1 MRVSGLSGITFSEI
15 MAFYPQHNRSVYEEL
30 KSACRRNG
38 IIPFVGAGLS
48 VFCGYQSWPDVLRQL
63 AGYVYDP
70 GVRADVEA
78 MIQDGRLLQAAQ
90 EIQDNYPLVLKML
103 PNIIDY
109 DKIRRCGPDR
119 LSASAVFVLPH
130 LFPRSLVMTTN
141 FDRVLEEVY
150 DRGHAKFGKVIT
162 PYEPDL
168 LAQSRQNN
176 PHCLFKLHGDIGPE
190 IHDIDRLVF
199 TQEQYDRA
207 YSGGPLMQELPR
219 WFESKK
225 LLFLGC
231 SLAQD
236 RTMDVLQQVTSTNP
250 GLDHYAI
257 LACRPED
264 VARRC
269 IELGRWGISAIY
281 YPDGRHEA
289 VRVILERLLE
299 DTDPSAYEALG
310 RHSKKA
316 VSTPKAANRF
326 MYDSHYIPFVGR
338 TQELEQL
345 QAFCRDA
352 GQISW
357 WVVVGPGGMGKSRL
371 LYEFTNSQ
379 RADGWEICWLKP
391 GDYGHLSHQALPADR
406 CIVVADDVQ
415 AHLQEIGNWIIS
427 ISACRR
433 SEKLRIIL
441 LERDGKSLNSARW
454 AELLQSESP
463 YDDTIPSRCYRS
475 EFLNLA
481 PLSDGELKDIMMDF
495 AKASNRPLADS
506 GHADR
511 LLQALKKIDGEL
523 QRPIYALAVTD
534 AWCSGK
540 DPTRWS
546 KEQVLDALV
555 TREFKFYY
563 DRLHSLS
570 SDKISKV
577 TRAELEY
584 LLARSCVVPFL
595 PLAQIADGE
604 CPRLRS
610 RADKLDLP
618 FLELLRQI
626 GIVHNVTVRTQIK
639 HGKSRAETLR
649 EDTMEA
655 VVLDCPDLIKEYLVL
670 RQALERNHLDLLL
683 PEDWANDPLQLLFL
697 GRLLMDYPEKL
708 EEVSEFEAGFFA
720 GSPEFQLP
728 AQIYSQLLFAATIQ
742 LPNLKNQARDRL
754 KRLHSQFRG
763 SGDIAVNYARALFNL
778 SNTQAL
784 AEQVISVEKLRQLHE
799 QAPANEEL
807 AVVYAKGLFN
817 LSEDQA
823 LEDRTRS
830 VDKLRMLHEQIPENE
845 ELAAAYARGLF
856 NLSSRQTLEE
866 RLRSVDKLRLL
877 YADTPE
883 SEELAVAY
891 ARGLVNLSSEQELED
906 RTRSVDKL
914 RQLYKD
920 TSECKELAVAY
931 ASGLVNLSADQ
942 ALGDLAYS
950 VDKLR
955 MLHEQIQANEELATA
970 YARGLFNLSLE
981 QTLENSM
988 HSIDNLRLL
997 HEQAPANKDL
1007 TDMYGKG
1014 LANLSAKQALE
1025 ECLLSVG
1032 KLRQLYA
1039 DTPESEELAIHY
1051 AHGLINLSF
1060 RQTEEADVQENVR
1073 QSANLLS
1080 KYQNSPEIQL
1090 AYAETMFNLTLTQ
1103 KPEALCRTVAQL
1115 REFLLAH
1122 PEANPEFQN
1131 ALDTYLN
1138 EHPDHTE
1145 RYALLRV

>member
-1 MRVSGLSGITFSEI
+1 MSGLSGITFSEI

-70 GVRADVEA
+70 GVRAGVEA

-109 DKIRRCGPDR
+109 DKIRRCDPDR
-119 LSASAVFVLPH
+119 LSASAVFVLPR
-130 LFPRSLVMTTN
+130 LFPRGLVMTTN

-269 IELGRWGISAIY
+269 VELGRWGISAIY

-357 WVVVGPGGMGKSRL
+357 WAVVGPGGMGKSRL

-391 GDYGHLSHQALPADR
+391 GDYDHLSHQALPADR

-595 PLAQIADGE
+595 PLAQIADSE

-618 FLELLRQI
+618 FPELLRQI

-649 EDTMEA
+649 EDTIEA

-683 PEDWANDPLQLLFL
+683 PEDWANDPIQLLFL

-742 LPNLKNQARDRL
+742 LPKLENQARARL
-754 KRLHSQFRG
+754 KRLHGQFRG
-763 SGDIAVNYARALFNL
+763 SEDIAVDYARALFNL

-877 YADTPE
+877 YEDTPD
-883 SEELAVAY
+883 SEELAV
-891 ARGLVNLSSEQELED
+891 V
-906 RTRSVDKL
+906 
-914 RQLYKD
+914 
-920 TSECKELAVAY
+920 Y
-931 ASGLVNLSADQ
+931 ASGLVNLSTEQ
-942 ALGDLAYS
+942 AIENRAHS
-950 VDKLR
+950 V
-955 MLHEQIQANEELATA
+955 N
-970 YARGLFNLSLE
+970 
-981 QTLENSM
+981 TLKQ
-988 HSIDNLRLL
+988 L
-997 HEQAPANKDL
+997 HEQAPASERLLLEYAKGLVNLSIKQPLENIACNTETLKLLHEQSPANEELAVIYARGLYNLSLTQTLENCMRSVDQLRQLYEQFPGNEKLAVEYAEELIYLSTAPTL
-1007 TDMYGKG
+1007 TDC
-1014 LANLSAKQALE
+1014 AQ
-1025 ECLLSVG
+1025 SVD

-1039 DTPESEELAIHY
+1039 DTPESEELAVHY
-1051 AHGLINLSF
+1051 AHGLTNLSF
-1060 RQTEEADVQENVR
+1060 RQTEEAAVQENVR
-1073 QSANLLS
+1073 KAENLLS
-1080 KYQNSPEIQL
+1080 KYQSNPEIQL
-1090 AYAETMFNLTLTQ
+1090 SYAKTMFNLTLTQ
-1103 KPEALCRTVAQL
+1103 KPEASCRTVAQL

-1138 EHPDHTE
+1138 KHPDHTE
-1145 RYALLRV
+1145 RYAPLRV

>member
-1 MRVSGLSGITFSEI
+1 MSGLSGITFSEI

-30 KSACRRNG
+30 KNACRRNG

-70 GVRADVEA
+70 GVRAGVEA
-78 MIQDGRLLQAAQ
+78 MIQNGRLLLAAQ
-90 EIQDNYPLVLKML
+90 EIQDNYPLALKML

-130 LFPRSLVMTTN
+130 LFPRGLVMTTN

-269 IELGRWGISAIY
+269 VELGRWGISAIY

-357 WVVVGPGGMGKSRL
+357 WAVVGPGGMGKSRL

-379 RADGWEICWLKP
+379 RADGWEVCWLKP

-563 DRLHSLS
+563 DRLRSLS

-584 LLARSCVVPFL
+584 LLARSCAVPFL

-618 FLELLRQI
+618 FPELLRQI

-639 HGKSRAETLR
+639 HGKSGAETLR

-683 PEDWANDPLQLLFL
+683 PEDWANDPIQLLFL

-742 LPNLKNQARDRL
+742 LPKLENQARARL
-754 KRLHSQFRG
+754 KRLHGQFRG
-763 SGDIAVNYARALFNL
+763 SEDIAVDYARALFNL

-877 YADTPE
+877 YEDTPD
-883 SEELAVAY
+883 SEELAV
-891 ARGLVNLSSEQELED
+891 V
-906 RTRSVDKL
+906 
-914 RQLYKD
+914 
-920 TSECKELAVAY
+920 Y
-931 ASGLVNLSADQ
+931 ASGLVNLSTEQ
-942 ALGDLAYS
+942 AIENRAHS
-950 VDKLR
+950 V
-955 MLHEQIQANEELATA
+955 N
-970 YARGLFNLSLE
+970 
-981 QTLENSM
+981 TLKQ
-988 HSIDNLRLL
+988 L
-997 HEQAPANKDL
+997 HEQAPASERLLLEYAKGLVNLSIKQPLENIACNTETLKLLHEQSPANEELAVIYARGLYNLSLTQTLENCMRSVDQLRQLYEQFPGNEKLAVEYAEELIYLSTAPTL
-1007 TDMYGKG
+1007 TDC
-1014 LANLSAKQALE
+1014 AQ
-1025 ECLLSVG
+1025 SVD

-1039 DTPESEELAIHY
+1039 DTPESEELAVHY
-1051 AHGLINLSF
+1051 AHGLTNLSF

-1103 KPEALCRTVAQL
+1103 KPEALCQTVAQL
-1115 REFLLAH
+1115 REFLMAH

>member
-30 KSACRRNG
+30 KNACRRNG

-190 IHDIDRLVF
+190 IHDINRLVF

-379 RADGWEICWLKP
+379 RADGWEVCWLKP
-391 GDYGHLSHQALPADR
+391 GDYDHLSHQVLPADR

-511 LLQALKKIDGEL
+511 LLQALKKST
-523 QRPIYALAVTD
+523 AS
-534 AWCSGK
+534 CSARSTPWRSQTHGAAGK
-540 DPTRWS
+540 IPPAGVRNRSWTRWS
-546 KEQVLDALV
+546 
-555 TREFKFYY
+555 
-563 DRLHSLS
+563 HGNS
-570 SDKISKV
+570 SFTTTGCTACPLI
-577 TRAELEY
+577 
-584 LLARSCVVPFL
+584 RS
-595 PLAQIADGE
+595 Q
-604 CPRLRS
+604 R
-610 RADKLDLP
+610 
-618 FLELLRQI
+618 
-626 GIVHNVTVRTQIK
+626 
-639 HGKSRAETLR
+639 
-649 EDTMEA
+649 
-655 VVLDCPDLIKEYLVL
+655 
-670 RQALERNHLDLLL
+670 
-683 PEDWANDPLQLLFL
+683 
-697 GRLLMDYPEKL
+697 
-708 EEVSEFEAGFFA
+708 
-720 GSPEFQLP
+720 
-728 AQIYSQLLFAATIQ
+728 
-742 LPNLKNQARDRL
+742 
-754 KRLHSQFRG
+754 
-763 SGDIAVNYARALFNL
+763 
-778 SNTQAL
+778 
-784 AEQVISVEKLRQLHE
+784 
-799 QAPANEEL
+799 
-807 AVVYAKGLFN
+807 
-817 LSEDQA
+817 
-823 LEDRTRS
+823 
-830 VDKLRMLHEQIPENE
+830 
-845 ELAAAYARGLF
+845 
-856 NLSSRQTLEE
+856 
-866 RLRSVDKLRLL
+866 
-877 YADTPE
+877 
-883 SEELAVAY
+883 
-891 ARGLVNLSSEQELED
+891 
-906 RTRSVDKL
+906 
-914 RQLYKD
+914 
-920 TSECKELAVAY
+920 
-931 ASGLVNLSADQ
+931 
-942 ALGDLAYS
+942 
-950 VDKLR
+950 
-955 MLHEQIQANEELATA
+955 
-970 YARGLFNLSLE
+970 
-981 QTLENSM
+981 
-988 HSIDNLRLL
+988 
-997 HEQAPANKDL
+997 
-1007 TDMYGKG
+1007 
-1014 LANLSAKQALE
+1014 
-1025 ECLLSVG
+1025 
-1032 KLRQLYA
+1032 
-1039 DTPESEELAIHY
+1039 
-1051 AHGLINLSF
+1051 
-1060 RQTEEADVQENVR
+1060 
-1073 QSANLLS
+1073 
-1080 KYQNSPEIQL
+1080 
-1090 AYAETMFNLTLTQ
+1090 
-1103 KPEALCRTVAQL
+1103 
-1115 REFLLAH
+1115 
-1122 PEANPEFQN
+1122 
-1131 ALDTYLN
+1131 
-1138 EHPDHTE
+1138 
-1145 RYALLRV
+1145 

>member
-1 MRVSGLSGITFSEI
+1 M
-15 MAFYPQHNRSVYEEL
+15 
-30 KSACRRNG
+30 
-38 IIPFVGAGLS
+38 
-48 VFCGYQSWPDVLRQL
+48 
-63 AGYVYDP
+63 
-70 GVRADVEA
+70 
-78 MIQDGRLLQAAQ
+78 
-90 EIQDNYPLVLKML
+90 
-103 PNIIDY
+103 
-109 DKIRRCGPDR
+109 
-119 LSASAVFVLPH
+119 
-130 LFPRSLVMTTN
+130 
-141 FDRVLEEVY
+141 
-150 DRGHAKFGKVIT
+150 
-162 PYEPDL
+162 
-168 LAQSRQNN
+168 
-176 PHCLFKLHGDIGPE
+176 
-190 IHDIDRLVF
+190 
-199 TQEQYDRA
+199 
-207 YSGGPLMQELPR
+207 
-219 WFESKK
+219 
-225 LLFLGC
+225 
-231 SLAQD
+231 
-236 RTMDVLQQVTSTNP
+236 
-250 GLDHYAI
+250 
-257 LACRPED
+257 
-264 VARRC
+264 
-269 IELGRWGISAIY
+269 
-281 YPDGRHEA
+281 
-289 VRVILERLLE
+289 
-299 DTDPSAYEALG
+299 
-310 RHSKKA
+310 
-316 VSTPKAANRF
+316 
-326 MYDSHYIPFVGR
+326 
-338 TQELEQL
+338 
-345 QAFCRDA
+345 
-352 GQISW
+352 
-357 WVVVGPGGMGKSRL
+357 GPGGMGKSRL

-379 RADGWEICWLKP
+379 RADGWEVCWLKP

-454 AELLQSESP
+454 AELLQSEAP
-463 YDDTIPSRCYRS
+463 YDDTISSRCYRS
-475 EFLNLA
+475 DFLNLA

-495 AKASNRPLADS
+495 AKASNRPLAGS

-618 FLELLRQI
+618 FPELLRQI

-683 PEDWANDPLQLLFL
+683 PEDWANDPIQLLFL

-728 AQIYSQLLFAATIQ
+728 AQIYSQLLLAVIIL
-742 LPNLKNQARDRL
+742 LPNLKNQARARL
-754 KRLHSQFRG
+754 KWLHGQFR
-763 SGDIAVNYARALFNL
+763 SSEDIAVDYAKALFDLSNTQALAEQMISVEKLRQLHEQAPANEELAVIYAEGLFNL
-778 SNTQAL
+778 SNSQAL

-807 AVVYAKGLFN
+807 AVVYAEGLFN
-817 LSEDQA
+817 LSVDQA

-830 VDKLRMLHEQIPENE
+830 VDKLRILHEQIPENE
-845 ELAAAYARGLF
+845 EMAVAYARGLF
-856 NLSSRQTLEE
+856 NLSTKQTLEE
-866 RLRSVDKLRLL
+866 RLRSVDKLRQL
-877 YADTPE
+877 YADTPD
-883 SEELAVAY
+883 SEELAV
-891 ARGLVNLSSEQELED
+891 V
-906 RTRSVDKL
+906 
-914 RQLYKD
+914 
-920 TSECKELAVAY
+920 Y
-931 ASGLVNLSADQ
+931 ASGLVNLSTEQ
-942 ALGDLAYS
+942 ALENRAHS
-950 VDKLR
+950 V
-955 MLHEQIQANEELATA
+955 N
-970 YARGLFNLSLE
+970 
-981 QTLENSM
+981 TLKQ
-988 HSIDNLRLL
+988 L
-997 HEQAPANKDL
+997 HEQAPASEGLLLEYAKGLVNLSIKQPLENTACNIETLKLLHEQSPANEELAVIYARGLYNLSLTQTLENCMHSVDQLRQLYEQFPGNEKLAVEYAEELIYLSTAPTL
-1007 TDMYGKG
+1007 TDC
-1014 LANLSAKQALE
+1014 AQ
-1025 ECLLSVG
+1025 SVG
-1032 KLRQLYA
+1032 KLRQLYVDA
-1039 DTPESEELAIHY
+1039 PESEELAVHY

-1060 RQTEEADVQENVR
+1060 RQTEEAAVQENVR

-1131 ALDTYLN
+1131 ALDAYLN
-1138 EHPDHTE
+1138 EHPNHTE
-1145 RYALLRV
+1145 RYAPLRV